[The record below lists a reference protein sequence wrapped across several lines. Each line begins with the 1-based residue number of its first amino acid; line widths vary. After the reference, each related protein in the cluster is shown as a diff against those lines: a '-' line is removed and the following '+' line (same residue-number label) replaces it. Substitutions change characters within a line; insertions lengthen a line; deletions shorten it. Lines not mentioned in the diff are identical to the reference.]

1 MFFNEKF
8 RIFFLKIENF
18 IFFWRGSE
26 NFDFFSKLFLKYF
39 FSTTKKN
46 QKNNRTTISKR
57 NFTPDRLRTVSG
69 RSEQLSGK
77 GEGVEYTNPSL
88 KAPPVAE
95 IGAQADRR
103 FDSETSATVSFSPH
117 PSVLLASPEVFAKCP
132 NRFSRPKTCLN

>member
-1 MFFNEKF
+1 MKNFGFFENRKF
-8 RIFFLKIENF
+8 HFFGG
-18 IFFWRGSE
+18 GSE
-26 NFDFFSKLFLKYF
+26 NFDFFRNFFRNIF

-103 FDSETSATVSFSPH
+103 FDSETSAIVSFSPH